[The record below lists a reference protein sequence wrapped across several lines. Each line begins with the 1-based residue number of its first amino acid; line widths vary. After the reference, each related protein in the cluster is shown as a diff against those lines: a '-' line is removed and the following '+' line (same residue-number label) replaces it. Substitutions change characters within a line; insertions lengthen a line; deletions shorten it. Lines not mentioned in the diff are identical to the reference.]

1 MAGSSRVFRGGIQEL
16 GEGRLGFQQLRD
28 ELRRVLEAV
37 AVRVVDLLCVTV
49 PTSAQ
54 RMSASRGRKLEFGQP
69 PPCMH
74 TLKNGANL
82 RKTSPNVES
91 LPGERRASFASRDA
105 VNILWSGTSCST
117 EPNICLKCASL
128 STLVWKKLRC
138 CRGPHNVRQRVGGR
152 GSHAVANA
160 PCLHARV
167 AHTPGSAFLGSS
179 STHAQWQGSRR

>member
-1 MAGSSRVFRGGIQEL
+1 M
-16 GEGRLGFQQLRD
+16 
-28 ELRRVLEAV
+28 
-37 AVRVVDLLCVTV
+37 CVTV

-138 CRGPHNVRQRVGGR
+138 CRGPQQVQRRAVIGR
-152 GSHAVANA
+152 GAVPGLGPDDPRPALHEGYA
-160 PCLHARV
+160 DKRPRRRGRVQVKRVHARV
-167 AHTPGSAFLGSS
+167 
-179 STHAQWQGSRR
+179 RRDYPRATTCGESQIS